1 MMKQMYVYVLVSW
14 MNPNEDTWVE
24 GVFLTKELAETYIE
38 EQKLNRKYCDI
49 AGFIVK
55 GTETL

>member
-38 EQKLNRKYCDI
+38 EQKL
-49 AGFIVK
+49 K